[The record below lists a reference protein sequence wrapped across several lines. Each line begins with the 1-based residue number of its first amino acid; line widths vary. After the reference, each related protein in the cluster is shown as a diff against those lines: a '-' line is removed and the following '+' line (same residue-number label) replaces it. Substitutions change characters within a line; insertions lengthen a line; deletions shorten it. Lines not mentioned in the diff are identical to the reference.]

1 MRKAPGGG
9 VLQKE
14 TPEPRGAPARKRR
27 DVGGPSIA
35 FREMETGG
43 SPRDS
48 CCLYVGD
55 MIPLPFA
62 HSASASADFHAR
74 PSRQSA
80 GACASHKVPGE
91 ENKVVVPFCLSARGE
106 ERKEGIGQSGTKSR
120 HCKSSPRA
128 PEARTGPGTRFPS
141 HLVPVGGYTRMEW
154 KMDGH
159 RSAGRLQMGRCGWC
173 ISSGQRMAWHPKSA
187 ARRRGELAA
196 AAEQDVRAPRTVQRN
211 RLLAAGTGQTE

>member
-74 PSRQSA
+74 PTNNRSDDRGMHKSQSA
-80 GACASHKVPGE
+80 GEGKCRGRRTKSWFRFASRPGAKKGRKE
-91 ENKVVVPFCLSARGE
+91 SANRGRRAGTASQVQGPRRPGRDRARGFHRTWCRRVDTHGPCLDPDLGAPIGHCTFCL
-106 ERKEGIGQSGTKSR
+106 
-120 HCKSSPRA
+120 
-128 PEARTGPGTRFPS
+128 
-141 HLVPVGGYTRMEW
+141 LVK
-154 KMDGH
+154 KMF
-159 RSAGRLQMGRCGWC
+159 
-173 ISSGQRMAWHPKSA
+173 K
-187 ARRRGELAA
+187 
-196 AAEQDVRAPRTVQRN
+196 N
-211 RLLAAGTGQTE
+211 